1 MSDIFQRS
9 KTTIETLST
18 QKKEDIC
25 VSTNL
30 MEGEALR
37 ADPRMLG
44 VVLAVMEDLA
54 VEVLVGVVAGLL
66 VDAIEST
73 LG

>member
-1 MSDIFQRS
+1 
-9 KTTIETLST
+9 
-18 QKKEDIC
+18 
-25 VSTNL
+25 

-37 ADPRMLG
+37 ADPRMLS

-54 VEVLVGVVAGLL
+54 IEVLVGVVAGLL
-66 VDAIEST
+66 VDAIESA

>member
-1 MSDIFQRS
+1 M
-9 KTTIETLST
+9 TNLVEGETLR
-18 QKKEDIC
+18 
-25 VSTNL
+25 TN
-30 MEGEALR
+30 
-37 ADPRMLG
+37 PRVLG

-66 VDAIEST
+66 VDAIESA